1 MKRSILL
8 IAMMSISLILVMP
21 LFQTKVLANADPV
34 TGDYVVTEYGGNT
47 LSLVTPGGS
56 YSVIYS
62 FAGGTAPGGVAFDY
76 AGNYIV
82 AETAGDK
89 LSKVTPGGSYSV
101 IYSFTSGTA
110 PSGVAIDYAGNYI
123 VTEYWPDMLSK
134 ITPGGV
140 RTVIY
145 TFAAGTQ
152 PGGVAIDS
160 AGNYIVAEFNRDIL
174 SKITPGGVRTVIY
187 TFAAGTRPTSVA
199 IDYAGNYIVTERKA
213 DKLSK
218 VTPSGSYSVIH
229 SFTDATHPE
238 PYGIAIAPGLFPWN
252 FVFEDDFG
260 RGTILKINTM
270 NGFFDFIAPGK
281 DYGVRKAT
289 CMQSWNN
296 HQVIMINHRDSQ
308 LILSTVAMGKIDYC
322 WAMARDLQT
331 HKCYFLYD
339 PPGIEK

>member
-62 FAGGTAPGGVAFDY
+62 FTSGTAPGGVAFDY
-76 AGNYIV
+76 VGNYIV

-160 AGNYIVAEFNRDIL
+160 
-174 SKITPGGVRTVIY
+174 
-187 TFAAGTRPTSVA
+187 
-199 IDYAGNYIVTERKA
+199 AGNYIVTERKA